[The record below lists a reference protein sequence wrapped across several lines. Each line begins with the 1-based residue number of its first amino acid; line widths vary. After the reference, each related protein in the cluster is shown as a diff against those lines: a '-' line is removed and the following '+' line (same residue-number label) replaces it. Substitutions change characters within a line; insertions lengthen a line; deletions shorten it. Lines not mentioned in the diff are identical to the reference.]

1 MNMSGELLQRIDE
14 IVTLGFAVGDI
25 ADMLLRGGLTNG

>member
-1 MNMSGELLQRIDE
+1 MNMTGELLQSIDE

-25 ADMLLRGGLTNG
+25 AGVLLRGGLTNG